1 MHWGFKA
8 RLLKA
13 EFYINIITR
22 FRKKIT
28 KWSLLGD
35 GTEETALDFEI
46 LNLRSNDPHVY
57 ELNVVN
63 TERD

>member
-1 MHWGFKA
+1 MHWRFKA
-8 RLLKA
+8 KLLKA